1 MFRRGLHKKCSRW
14 HRKFWAAM
22 ISEMPP
28 PPRMMRADP
37 RSRSP
42 GPRTGG
48 VKTFEDLAGELWAI
62 EFHVIP
68 AIKRDFFVRGAV
80 FGGVFRQIFG

>member
-1 MFRRGLHKKCSRW
+1 
-14 HRKFWAAM
+14 
-22 ISEMPP
+22 MPP
-28 PPRMMRADP
+28 RVMRADA

-48 VKTFEDLAGELWAI
+48 VKTYEDISGELWAI

-68 AIKRDFFVRGAV
+68 SIKRDFFVRGVV
-80 FGGVFRQIFG
+80 FGGVFALVLRHIFA

>member
-1 MFRRGLHKKCSRW
+1 M
-14 HRKFWAAM
+14 A
-22 ISEMPP
+22 SEMPA
-28 PPRMMRADP
+28 RMMRVDA

-42 GPRTGG
+42 VPRTGG
-48 VKTFEDLAGELWAI
+48 VKTPEQIAGELRAI

-80 FGGVFRQIFG
+80 FGGVFALVLWHIFG

>member
-1 MFRRGLHKKCSRW
+1 M
-14 HRKFWAAM
+14 AA
-22 ISEMPP
+22 SEMPP
-28 PPRMMRADP
+28 RMMMADA

-48 VKTFEDLAGELWAI
+48 VKTYEDIAGELRAI

-80 FGGVFRQIFG
+80 FGGVFALVLRQILA